1 MLKRYA
7 IAVVLTLFSVIPS
20 VAENLNDFFVE
31 TKKQAEQGDA
41 EAQNILGFIY
51 TSGAFKDEGI
61 PENDKEGLKYY
72 TKAAEQGDAEAQIS
86 LGSMYYGGL
95 GIPKNDP
102 EAFKWYTK
110 AAEQGEA
117 YAQFYLGLM
126 HRNGHGVPQ
135 NYEQS
140 VKWYTKAA
148 EQGNDGAQF
157 YLGLMYAKGQGVP
170 QNYKEAYIWASLAAA
185 HSSAPEGATK
195 IRDAVAKK
203 LPPKD
208 LIAAQ
213 QRAAEL
219 QKQIEANSLER
230 ENQGKTATHPPKPP
244 ISLPYY
250 P

>member
-7 IAVVLTLFSVIPS
+7 MAIVLTLFSVIPS
-20 VAENLNDFFVE
+20 VAGDLNYFSE
-31 TKKQAEQGDA
+31 TKKRAEQGDA

-51 TSGAFKDEGI
+51 TSGVFKDEGI
-61 PENDKEGLKYY
+61 PENDKEGLKWY

-86 LGSMYYGGL
+86 LGSMYYDGL

-102 EAFKWYTK
+102 EA
-110 AAEQGEA
+110 
-117 YAQFYLGLM
+117 
-126 HRNGHGVPQ
+126 
-135 NYEQS
+135 

-148 EQGNDGAQF
+148 EQGDAGAQF
-157 YLGLMYAKGQGVP
+157 NLGSMYRNGQGVP

-185 HSSAPEGATK
+185 HSPAPEGATK
-195 IRDAVAKK
+195 VRDAVAKK

-219 QKQIEANSLER
+219 QKKIAANAK
-230 ENQGKTATHPPKPP
+230 NP
-244 ISLPYY
+244 
-250 P
+250 